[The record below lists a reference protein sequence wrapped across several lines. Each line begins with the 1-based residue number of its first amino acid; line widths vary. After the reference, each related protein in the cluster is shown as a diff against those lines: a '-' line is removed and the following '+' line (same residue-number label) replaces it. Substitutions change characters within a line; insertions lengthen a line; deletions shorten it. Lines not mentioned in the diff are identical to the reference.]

1 MISIIETLK
10 EIDLINIF
18 TLKKLNSSHKH
29 IFEIFSYLLHYSVFD
44 WNRFKDS
51 LNLFELKYKMQ
62 SADFTK
68 YEPDRMNIILNKI
81 SNNKIISKELFDNSY
96 DAINIFFKWIKATVK
111 VYLYQYQNDFFKT
124 NTKVNKKLQ
133 IPKNTKIKI
142 TSSKIIN
149 NNLLFKTSNGFS
161 NIHSNGFSNQN
172 NVTKYPYENNTKI
185 KKLANSTDTKDFQ
198 NNIIATVTN
207 TRSDTIPN
215 ANNTNTTNLT
225 KNAIND
231 EISKMNY
238 TNNNNTTNNS
248 NYSKEKPIKNNNVY
262 ITEYINVDT
271 SFNDNINELQKTNTK
286 TNKSNSNLL
295 PKLKQTVHETSLK
308 LGKIQERVRVK
319 RNDDNFINLMN
330 AGNFL
335 QLKKAFDIEKASYYK
350 EKYNRALVT
359 QNYIEEI
366 EKKGKKKVKLKNLD
380 DLTEV
385 IVNGAMTKLDQNFY
399 KKFLDNLSE
408 NY

>member
-1 MISIIETLK
+1 
-10 EIDLINIF
+10 
-18 TLKKLNSSHKH
+18 
-29 IFEIFSYLLHYSVFD
+29 
-44 WNRFKDS
+44 
-51 LNLFELKYKMQ
+51 MQ

-172 NVTKYPYENNTKI
+172 NITKYPYENNTKI

-359 QNYIEEI
+359 RNYIEEI